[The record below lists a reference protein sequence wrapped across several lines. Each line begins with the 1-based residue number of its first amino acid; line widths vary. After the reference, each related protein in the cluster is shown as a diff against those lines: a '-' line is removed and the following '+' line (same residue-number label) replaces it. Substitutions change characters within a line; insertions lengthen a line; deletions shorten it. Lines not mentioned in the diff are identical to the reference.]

1 MLQRCHPGYK
11 TKCLVITE
19 SVIDST
25 YSAACQCNFGDF
37 VSFGSDCR
45 HREHASNTSLECTLQ
60 HFFTNSKEEGCRA
73 LTKALFCPWIM
84 LVAALP
90 P

>member
-45 HREHASNTSLECTLQ
+45 HRET
-60 HFFTNSKEEGCRA
+60 CRNMQVIHRWNA
-73 LTKALFCPWIM
+73 HCSTFSQTVRKK
-84 LVAALP
+84 VAEH
-90 P
+90 